1 MINRSMKRPRIAILG
16 ATGLIGRSLTHSAS
30 LKNYVATAFSRDPQK
45 AIEVFG
51 VYGIRYDKVSDYKN
65 FLETDYDV
73 VINATGVGSPREI
86 ASNPTKVF
94 RVTEEMD
101 ALILSYAERH
111 PDCRVFNL
119 SSGSVYGLAARQPI
133 TNETLASFDLSGFRP
148 GDYYSLAKLYSEAKH
163 RGASNT
169 NIIDI
174 RIFAFVSR
182 FLDTEESFFIA
193 EVAKCLKE
201 GLVFKTKSEDMMRDY
216 STADDILDVI
226 EFLSDKPPQNTAFDL
241 RSLSPVGK
249 FELLEY
255 LSKNL
260 GLKYEKQHLEGVSPT
275 GEKNAY
281 YSNSEKLAELGFT
294 SNSSSLENIVREVGE
309 LLSLRK

>member
-16 ATGLIGRSLTHSAS
+16 ATGLIGRSLTYSAN
-30 LKNYVATAFSRDPQK
+30 LKNYAVTAFSRDPKK
-45 AIEVFG
+45 AVEVLG
-51 VYGIRYDKVSDYKN
+51 VYGIPYDKVSDYKN
-65 FLETDYDV
+65 FLETDYDI

-86 ASNPTKVF
+86 ANNPTKVF

-101 ALILSYAERH
+101 ALVLSYAERH

-119 SSGSVYGLAARQPI
+119 SSGSVYGLTARQPI

-148 GDYYSLAKLYSEAKH
+148 GDCYSLAKLYSEAKH

-182 FLDTEESFFIA
+182 FLDIDESFFIA
-193 EVAKCLKE
+193 EVAKCLQG
-201 GLVFKTKSEDMMRDY
+201 GLVFETKSEDMIRDY
-216 STADDILDVI
+216 STADDILEVI
-226 EFLSDKPPQNTAFDL
+226 EFLSKKPAQNTAFDL

-249 FELLEY
+249 FELLDS
-255 LSKNL
+255 LAKKL
-260 GLKYEKQHLEGVSPT
+260 GLKYEVKEIERPSPT

-281 YSNSEKLAELGFT
+281 YSVSEKLTQLGLKPQ
-294 SNSSSLENIVREVGE
+294 NSSLENVLKE
-309 LLSLRK
+309 LSALTRLQK